1 MHDLKLKKKIKNK
14 KKIKKKEGERKER
27 QQSKYFG
34 NSKDNNFCF

>member
-1 MHDLKLKKKIKNK
+1 MHDLKLKKKK
-14 KKIKKKEGERKER
+14 KKKGEREER

>member
-1 MHDLKLKKKIKNK
+1 MHDLKLKKKK
-14 KKIKKKEGERKER
+14 KKKKGEREER

>member
-1 MHDLKLKKKIKNK
+1 MHDLKLKKK
-14 KKIKKKEGERKER
+14 KKERKGEREER